1 MAKVALRE
9 QKGKGKKELQVYYL
23 NTVCQQF
30 TETPWIAAIF
40 ITEYYVHKCMI
51 QTRLEMI

>member
-40 ITEYYVHKCMI
+40 ITEYYVQKCMT